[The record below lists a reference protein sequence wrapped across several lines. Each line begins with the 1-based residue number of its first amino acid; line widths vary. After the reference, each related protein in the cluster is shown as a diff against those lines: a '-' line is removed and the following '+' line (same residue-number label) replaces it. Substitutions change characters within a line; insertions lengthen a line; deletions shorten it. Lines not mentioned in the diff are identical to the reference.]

1 MGRRKSIEEM
11 NMAVQT
17 LTLAAKRLVLMPE
30 SEYRKLKPK
39 ATTADRTSNG
49 RVRKMTKQDIG
60 DLAEHRRRMAE
71 GGARPYEELRKEL
84 GLK

>member
-71 GGARPYEELRKEL
+71 GGGASVRRASQEL

>member
-1 MGRRKSIEEM
+1 
-11 NMAVQT
+11 MAVQT